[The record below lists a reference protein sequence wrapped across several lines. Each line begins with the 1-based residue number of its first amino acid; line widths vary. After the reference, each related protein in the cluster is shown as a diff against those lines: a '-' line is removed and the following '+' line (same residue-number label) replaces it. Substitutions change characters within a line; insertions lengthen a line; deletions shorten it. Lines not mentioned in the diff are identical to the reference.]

1 MRRRHPLARQA
12 IGALAAALAAT
23 LLVSVLLDLVPGDP
37 VELLLGEQAQPIDRA
52 ALRKA
57 MWLDLPLPVQAF
69 RFLRG
74 FATGDLRSSVPPF
87 QQRIWP
93 RLREVA
99 PRTALLACVAMLF
112 AVGLGVPLG
121 VFSAVRAGAAIDRL
135 SLAVSVLGVSAPSFL
150 LGQLLLWIFGIRL
163 RWLPVSGDD
172 RMLSALLPALTL
184 GLGLSALLSRVT
196 RAAMLEALRQ
206 DYVLAARAR
215 GLSEARVI
223 WRHAFRN
230 ALLPVLTIAGLQ
242 FGSVLTG
249 SIVVEKVFAWP
260 GLGTLLVDSI
270 DKRDFNAVR
279 ACVLV
284 FTLTYLAV
292 NLLTDL
298 AYAWADPRARGG
310 GA

>member
-74 FATGDLRSSVPPF
+74 FATGELRSSVPPF

>member
-1 MRRRHPLARQA
+1 MRGRHPLARQA